1 LSSTLY
7 ILIGLPGSGKSWYAL
22 HKLNGISQINQD
34 EMGGD
39 GHLKA
44 FCKCLSDGDSTV
56 VDRVNFDREQR
67 ARYIG
72 PARAKG
78 YRVVCI
84 WFNANQA
91 VCLERL
97 SIRKGHP
104 SVSED
109 DDHKRILERFVSL
122 MTFPTEDEYDELRV
136 VLVTE
141 QVF

>member
-1 LSSTLY
+1 MSSSALY
-7 ILIGLPGSGKSWYAL
+7 MLIGLPGSGKSWYAL
-22 HKLNGISQINQD
+22 NKLNDGVRINQD

-44 FCKCLSDGDSTV
+44 FCKCLTDGYSAV

-84 WFNANQA
+84 WFDADQA

-97 SIRKGHP
+97 SGRKGHP
-104 SVSED
+104 NVAEG
-109 DDHKRILERFVSL
+109 DDHERILERFVNR
-122 MTFPTEDEYDELRV
+122 MAFPTEDEYDELRV
-136 VLVTE
+136 ILAAE
-141 QVF
+141 QI